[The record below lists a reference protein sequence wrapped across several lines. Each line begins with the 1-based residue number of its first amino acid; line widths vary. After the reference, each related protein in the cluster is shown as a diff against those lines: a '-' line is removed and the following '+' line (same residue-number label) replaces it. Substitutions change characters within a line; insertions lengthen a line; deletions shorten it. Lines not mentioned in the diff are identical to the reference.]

1 MKLFATEEQRAL
13 AFVAMKELEKMLNED
28 GDLSPNSNYD
38 VGGQSVTVTIPD
50 GVSVSRSG
58 GENGDGIEMN
68 SAMQNTYGYAVM
80 FMLVERLQRFCQHK
94 TVLNEL
100 HQVIM
105 EVSKNRAASTETVL
119 KERNQELYADF
130 EQWKENLRSELGERE
145 QKTPRKIKRDTKKL
159 PTIKIN

>member
-1 MKLFATEEQRAL
+1 MKLFATDEQRAL
-13 AFVAMKELEKMLNED
+13 AFVAMKELEKMLNDD

-38 VGGQSVTVTIPD
+38 VSGQSVTVTIPD

-80 FMLVERLQRFCQHK
+80 FLLVERLQRFCQHK

-100 HQVIM
+100 HEVIM
-105 EVSKNRAASTETVL
+105 EVSKNRAVSTETVL
-119 KERNQELYADF
+119 KERNQELYKDF
-130 EQWKENLRSELGERE
+130 ELWKANLKNELGERQ
-145 QKTPRKIKRDTKKL
+145 QKTPRKIKRDSKKL
-159 PTIKIN
+159 PTLKIN